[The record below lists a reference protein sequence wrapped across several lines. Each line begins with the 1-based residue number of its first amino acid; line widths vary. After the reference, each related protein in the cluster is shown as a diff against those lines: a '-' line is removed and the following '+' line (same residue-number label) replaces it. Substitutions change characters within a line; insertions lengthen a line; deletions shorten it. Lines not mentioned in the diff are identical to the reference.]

1 MTKSLIDNFHN
12 FADLKLPLTRSQEV
26 FSFTNSI
33 LIIRIRIKITLFSL
47 FGINLLFSQ
56 IAVGFEFFPHS
67 FRNILIGQQFIT
79 ICDNFQIF
87 RTLNSNIIRFFSL
100 GEIFLNLKNI
110 TLNLFRLL
118 GNLITR
124 ELNKL
129 RTLRNIRVFRIATSL
144 VGKSFIEISL
154 RIGNFLFVLHTH
166 HLNRGES
173 RVVG

>member
-1 MTKSLIDNFHN
+1 MLYLYFTVAQIILSLAI
-12 FADLKLPLTRSQEV
+12 
-26 FSFTNSI
+26 SI
-33 LIIRIRIKITLFSL
+33 LQISISIKIALFSL
-47 FGINLLFSQ
+47 FGINLLFNQ

-100 GEIFLNLKNI
+100 SEIFLNLKNI

-154 RIGNFLFVLHTH
+154 RIGNFLFVLQTRVIRNSR
-166 HLNRGES
+166 NRAI
-173 RVVG
+173 R

>member
-1 MTKSLIDNFHN
+1 MTKGLIDNFHN

-47 FGINLLFSQ
+47 FGINHFLRQLFIGSYLLLHLL
-56 IAVGFEFFPHS
+56 G
-67 FRNILIGQQFIT
+67 NILIGQQFIT

-87 RTLNSNIIRFFSL
+87 RTLDSNIIRFFSL
-100 GEIFLNLKNI
+100 NKTFLNLKNI

-118 GNLITR
+118 GDLITSK
-124 ELNKL
+124 LNKL
-129 RTLRNIRVFRIATSL
+129 RTLRNIRIFRIATSL
-144 VGKSFIEISL
+144 VGKSLIEISL

-166 HLNRGES
+166 HLNRSES